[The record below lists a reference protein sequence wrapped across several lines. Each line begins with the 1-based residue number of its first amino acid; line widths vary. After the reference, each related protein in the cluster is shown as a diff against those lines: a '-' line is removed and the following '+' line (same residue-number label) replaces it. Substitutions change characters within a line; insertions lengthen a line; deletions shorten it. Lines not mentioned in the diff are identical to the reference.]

1 MTIRKS
7 FFSLFIIFVF
17 SSCSNQADYKKII
30 GSTMGTSYS
39 IIAKVTDQDIQLIH
53 QTIEAELED
62 INQLMSTYVPN
73 SEINQFNNLKEDS
86 CFKFS
91 EKTWQVLLASKQ
103 IYEETEGAFDITLGP
118 LISRWGF
125 SAEEY
130 QQQVPNEAE
139 IKALLAVVGTDKLDF
154 NTQAQCVTKSIPSM
168 SINLSAI
175 AKGYAVDQLAK
186 ILEENNI
193 QDYLVE
199 IGGEVKAKGLK
210 QNRLNWKIAVEKP
223 SNNVNRNQ
231 SVVVNLFNISI
242 ATSGDYRNYYEVD
255 GKRFSH
261 TIDPT
266 SGFPVK
272 HNLTSI
278 SVLHPSNMYAD
289 AYATA
294 LNVLGQEK
302 AYAFAEQHN
311 LAIYTITQQS
321 DTPKTRSNNRFDAY
335 ISR

>member
-7 FFSLFIIFVF
+7 FFSLFVIIAF

-39 IIAKVTDQDIQLIH
+39 VIAKVTSQDIQLIH
-53 QTIEAELED
+53 QAIEAELED

-73 SEINQFNNLKEDS
+73 SEINQFNNLKEAS

-91 EKTWQVLLASKQ
+91 DKTWQVLLVSKQ
-103 IYEETEGAFDITLGP
+103 IFEETQGAFDITLGP

-125 SAEEY
+125 SAEDY
-130 QQQVPNEAE
+130 QEKVPNEAE
-139 IKALLAVVGTDKLDF
+139 IQGLLAVVGTDKLDF
-154 NTQAQCVTKSIPSM
+154 NSEAKCITKSIPSM

-175 AKGYAVDQLAK
+175 AKGYAVDQLAA
-186 ILEENNI
+186 ILEQNNI

-210 QNRLNWKIAVEKP
+210 QNRLNWKIAVEQP

-255 GKRFSH
+255 GQRFSH
-261 TIDPT
+261 TIEPT

-294 LNVLGQEK
+294 LNVLGEEK
-302 AYAFAEQHN
+302 AYAFADQHN
-311 LAIYTITQQS
+311 LAIYTISQQEGK
-321 DTPKTRSNNRFDAY
+321 PKTDSNKRFKAY